1 MKSKNSWNKEY
12 ETKVDKN
19 GKKHTRMVKHGM
31 KPSKKSLAFSKHVN
45 KMKTSVLA
53 SASSSTSILVIP
65 SRRFWIWS
73 TETLV

>member
-1 MKSKNSWNKEY
+1 MRSKNSWNKEY

-45 KMKTSVLA
+45 KMKLINLSGIRNLVARATRKE
-53 SASSSTSILVIP
+53 SS
-65 SRRFWIWS
+65 
-73 TETLV
+73 